1 MPEFVLKLANAIVN
15 GLRVVGH
22 YLGRFLYAIGHD
34 WSLAW
39 VPILLLIAVAVA
51 LWALSLRKS

>member
-1 MPEFVLKLANAIVN
+1 MPDFVVKLANAIVN
-15 GLRVVGH
+15 GLRAAGH
-22 YLGRFLYAIGHD
+22 VLGKFLYSLGHD

-39 VPILLLIAVAVA
+39 VPVVLVIGIAVA